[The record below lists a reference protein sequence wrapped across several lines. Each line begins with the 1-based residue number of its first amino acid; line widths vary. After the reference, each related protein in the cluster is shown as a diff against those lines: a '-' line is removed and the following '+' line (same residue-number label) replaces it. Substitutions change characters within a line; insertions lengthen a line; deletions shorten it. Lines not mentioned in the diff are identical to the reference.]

1 VKLSQRQLSR
11 PSLGGLLATRAG
23 ALTLALICA
32 VIAAGLLVFALSS
45 YKHTVQTV
53 AQQATV
59 LVATTEIHKGTTGEA
74 IAAENLFKSTPIVST
89 QVTAGAISNSAVLK
103 GSVAVSDILPGQQL
117 TAAEFT
123 TVAGISGQL
132 GPNQRAVSLPID
144 EAHGD
149 TDVLQAGDS
158 VDVYAALTDKGTS
171 VLSLL
176 IPDALV
182 IKPAGGAAAAAA
194 PASGAAPAAP
204 VATGASL
211 VLAVS
216 TAQAPALAFA
226 SDNGHLWIFLRPAD
240 AVNPSPGLTSLS
252 SILSSAT
259 ATTTGTH
266 P

>member
-1 VKLSQRQLSR
+1 MKLSQRQLSR
-11 PSLGGLLATRAG
+11 PNLGGLLATRAG

-32 VIAAGLLVFALSS
+32 VIAAGLLVVALSS
-45 YKHTVQTV
+45 YKHNVQTV

-59 LVATTEIHKGTTGEA
+59 LVATAEIHKGTSGEA
-74 IAAENLFKSTPIVST
+74 IAAQRLFKSTPIVST
-89 QVTAGAISNSAVLK
+89 QVAAGALSNSAVLK

-123 TVAGISGQL
+123 TVAGVSGQL
-132 GPNQRAVSLPID
+132 GPNQRAVSLTID

-158 VDVYAALTDKGTS
+158 VDVYAALTDRGTP

-182 IKPAGGAAAAAA
+182 IKPAGAAAAAAA
-194 PASGAAPAAP
+194 PTSGAAPAP
-204 VATGASL
+204 TGASL

-216 TAQAPALAFA
+216 TAQAPALAYA

-240 AVNPSPGLTSLS
+240 AANPSPGLTTLS

>member
-11 PSLGGLLATRAG
+11 PNLGGLLATRAG

-32 VIAAGLLVFALSS
+32 VIAAGLLVVALSS
-45 YKHTVQTV
+45 YKHNVQTV

-59 LVATTEIHKGTTGEA
+59 LVATAEIHKGTSGEA
-74 IAAENLFKSTPIVST
+74 IAAQRLFKSTPIVST
-89 QVTAGAISNSAVLK
+89 QVAAGALSNSAVLK

-123 TVAGISGQL
+123 TVAGVSGQL
-132 GPNQRAVSLPID
+132 GPNQRAVSLTID

-158 VDVYAALTDKGTS
+158 VDVYAALTDRGTP

-176 IPDALV
+176 IADALV
-182 IKPAGGAAAAAA
+182 IKPAGAAAAAAA
-194 PASGAAPAAP
+194 PTSGAAPAP
-204 VATGASL
+204 TGASL

-216 TAQAPALAFA
+216 TAQAPALAYA

-240 AVNPSPGLTSLS
+240 AANPSPGLTTLS

>member
-1 VKLSQRQLSR
+1 
-11 PSLGGLLATRAG
+11 
-23 ALTLALICA
+23 
-32 VIAAGLLVFALSS
+32 
-45 YKHTVQTV
+45 
-53 AQQATV
+53 
-59 LVATTEIHKGTTGEA
+59 
-74 IAAENLFKSTPIVST
+74 
-89 QVTAGAISNSAVLK
+89 
-103 GSVAVSDILPGQQL
+103 
-117 TAAEFT
+117 
-123 TVAGISGQL
+123 
-132 GPNQRAVSLPID
+132 VSLTID

-158 VDVYAALTDKGTS
+158 VDVYAALTDRGTP

-182 IKPAGGAAAAAA
+182 IKPAGAAAAAAA
-194 PASGAAPAAP
+194 PTSGAAPAP
-204 VATGASL
+204 TGASL

-216 TAQAPALAFA
+216 TAQAPALAYA

-240 AVNPSPGLTSLS
+240 AANPSPGLTTLS

>member
-11 PSLGGLLATRAG
+11 PNLGGLLATRAG

-32 VIAAGLLVFALSS
+32 VIAAGLLVVALSS
-45 YKHTVQTV
+45 YKHNVQTV

-59 LVATTEIHKGTTGEA
+59 LVATAEIHKGTSGEA
-74 IAAENLFKSTPIVST
+74 IAAQRLFKSTPIVST
-89 QVTAGAISNSAVLK
+89 QVAAGALSNSAVLK

-123 TVAGISGQL
+123 TVAGVSGQL
-132 GPNQRAVSLPID
+132 GPNQRAVSLTID

-158 VDVYAALTDKGTS
+158 VDVYAALTDRGTP

-182 IKPAGGAAAAAA
+182 IKPAGAAAAAAA
-194 PASGAAPAAP
+194 PTSGAAPAP
-204 VATGASL
+204 TGASL

-216 TAQAPALAFA
+216 TAQAPALAYA

-240 AVNPSPGLTSLS
+240 AANPSPGLTTLS

>member
-1 VKLSQRQLSR
+1 VKFSQKRLSR
-11 PSLGGLLATRAG
+11 PNLGGLLATRAG
-23 ALTLALICA
+23 AVTLALVCA
-32 VIAAGLLVFALSS
+32 VVAAGLLVFALSS
-45 YKHTVQTV
+45 YKHTTQAVIP
-53 AQQATV
+53 QATV
-59 LVATTEIHKGTTGEA
+59 LVATAEIHKGTSGEA
-74 IAAENLFKSTPIVST
+74 IAAQNLFKSTPVIST
-89 QVTAGAISNSAVLK
+89 QVTAGALSNSASLK

-123 TVAGISGQL
+123 TVAGVVGQL
-132 GPNQRAVSLPID
+132 GPNQRAVSLTID

-158 VDVYAALTDKGTS
+158 VDVYAALTDRGTQ

-182 IKPAGGAAAAAA
+182 IKPAGAAGAAAA
-194 PASGAAPAAP
+194 PAAGAAPAAS
-204 VATGASL
+204 GASL

-216 TAQAPALAFA
+216 TTQAPALAFA

-240 AVNPSPGLTSLS
+240 AANPSPGLTTLS